1 MKKIIVAIDGVSGSG
16 KSTTAQAV
24 ARRLGYTYVD
34 SGAMYRAVTLYFLE
48 HHVDFTNKDEVAA
61 ALDEIK
67 ISFRISPENQR
78 NEIYLNSQNA
88 SQKIRTMEVSE
99 KVSAVSAIPEV
110 RHEMLT
116 KQRELGKNKGI
127 VMDGRDIGT
136 AVLPEA
142 ELKVFMTADV
152 AVRARRRKLD
162 FENAHQ
168 LVNVRDIENNLRDRD
183 QKDTTRKT
191 NPLKKAI
198 DAYEIDTSE
207 ITLEEQIQK
216 VVDFAQE
223 IIDSQY

>member
-48 HHVDFTNKDEVAA
+48 HNVDFTNKDEVAA

-110 RHEMLT
+110 RHEMLA
-116 KQRELGKNKGI
+116 KQLS
-127 VMDGRDIGT
+127 
-136 AVLPEA
+136 
-142 ELKVFMTADV
+142 
-152 AVRARRRKLD
+152 KL
-162 FENAHQ
+162 
-168 LVNVRDIENNLRDRD
+168 
-183 QKDTTRKT
+183 
-191 NPLKKAI
+191 
-198 DAYEIDTSE
+198 
-207 ITLEEQIQK
+207 
-216 VVDFAQE
+216 
-223 IIDSQY
+223 